1 MCYVTGRTT
10 TLQARSGTCGSHD
23 LRHKRAD
30 IRAAAAVCEAI
41 ENDMQA
47 LVGLMQNGNG
57 SRRLAT
63 ENTVCD
69 MPFVS
74 DYALFQCLLKRQ
86 QRITA
91 CITVPTCSH
100 SPTVSKVAFA
110 LKHSTE
116 PCRRLQL
123 VAVTRMIRP
132 SPNIRTAIFIFS
144 LLFPFSATATHTSS

>member
-1 MCYVTGRTT
+1 M
-10 TLQARSGTCGSHD
+10 
-23 LRHKRAD
+23 
-30 IRAAAAVCEAI
+30 RAAGAVCEAI

-47 LVGLMQNGNG
+47 LVGLMHNGNG
-57 SRRLAT
+57 SRKLTT

-74 DYALFQCLLKRQ
+74 VHAPFQCLLKRQ

-91 CITVPTCSH
+91 CISVPTYSH

-110 LKHSTE
+110 LKHSAE
-116 PCRRLQL
+116 PYRRLQL

-132 SPNIRTAIFIFS
+132 SPNIRTAIFNFS
-144 LLFPFSATATHTSS
+144 LPFHFSATATHTSS